1 MRAKRPFHFPL
12 LRSLWSLC
20 VALRFTPPLHKFLLR
35 IPRIPLQVKAA
46 VHVFAQASCL
56 SGAMFEFL
64 TGKQILRWS
73 SVSKAAQGCHLWC
86 SKKQLLNNSMS
97 TCCVFFFFSPLQM
110 MLILKE
116 QYAISKR
123 QHGGRVVHPSALHC
137 KNRVNCC
144 LSLSLRCCHWTGI
157 ERWQGLSKRF
167 APHSLG
173 TTGWK
178 KKIPKSKIQAKKML
192 VSRWYVIKSYT
203 SIFLNFI
210 FANDILL

>member
-12 LRSLWSLC
+12 LRSPWSLC

-46 VHVFAQASCL
+46 VHVFARPPVWAVRCSSSSRENKSYDGVLFPKQPRAVICGAVKSNYWITPCL
-56 SGAMFEFL
+56 HA
-64 TGKQILRWS
+64 
-73 SVSKAAQGCHLWC
+73 
-86 SKKQLLNNSMS
+86 
-97 TCCVFFFFSPLQM
+97 VFFFPPLQM

>member
-97 TCCVFFFFSPLQM
+97 TCCVFFFSPPPNDAHFKRAVCHFKKAARWKSGSSFCLTLQ
-110 MLILKE
+110 E
-116 QYAISKR
+116 S
-123 QHGGRVVHPSALHC
+123 C
-137 KNRVNCC
+137 KLLFIFKSTL
-144 LSLSLRCCHWTGI
+144 LSLNWDWTMTRI
-157 ERWQGLSKRF
+157 TQTVC
-167 APHSLG
+167 APQFGNHRM
-173 TTGWK
+173 K
-178 KKIPKSKIQAKKML
+178 KKKFLSQKFKQKKCWFLVGML
-192 VSRWYVIKSYT
+192 
-203 SIFLNFI
+203 
-210 FANDILL
+210 